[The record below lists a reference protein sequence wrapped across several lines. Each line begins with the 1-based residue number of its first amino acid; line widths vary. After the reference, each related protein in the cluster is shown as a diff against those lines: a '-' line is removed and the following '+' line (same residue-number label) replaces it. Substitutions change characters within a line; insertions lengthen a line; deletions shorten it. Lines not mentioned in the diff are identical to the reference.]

1 MLFTVFICVLVVA
14 CLAVSNAGLLRSKG
28 KEKPKPKPKPPK
40 EAPIIMA
47 FKNQE
52 ESNNMEYHCMSN
64 KRDYVR
70 GTYGMR
76 GYFEG
81 KVVGKNA
88 FVNFWEITVKEPLVN
103 DGNSTYSLVPSSGSA
118 VISYSDSWDSVDGP
132 FWNSG
137 SSNITDSY
145 GMWGATEGACAKCV
159 KGNDSGA
166 KLSAFRLGACLWSDT
181 KIAGDFKTSMDYGN
195 TVYGTPGVSY
205 NTWSTAGVGNENSR
219 ALTGAYKYTYTPEL
233 CEEWGYD
240 CQMYGYKE
248 AGNYGLNTISAYIAS
263 GQVLASEIN
272 IRSGPVKGMN
282 FEQVKGS
289 GIYVAYQKDC
299 EMKYYGNSTESG
311 YCQPVSGLIGFF
323 CTLSPTAGLY
333 QCGSDYGNSQNDWS
347 NYQDWGSYYL
357 MRDGYMNDWNMYKEG
372 LGTLSYMASNIQ
384 TFVSNNNG
392 MGFKVGEEVSVES
405 FKKLEAEANVKLAAE
420 ILGKK

>member
-14 CLAVSNAGLLRSKG
+14 CLAVSNAGLLRTQS

-47 FKNQE
+47 FQNQE
-52 ESNNMEYHCMSN
+52 KSNNMEYHCMSP

-81 KVVGKNA
+81 KVVDNNA
-88 FVNFWEITVKEPLVN
+88 FVNFWEITVKQPTSSA
-103 DGNSTYSLVPSSGSA
+103 DITLVPSSGSA
-118 VISYSDSWDSVDGP
+118 VISYSKMWDSADGP

-159 KGNDSGA
+159 KGFDTGA

-181 KIAGDFKTSMDYGN
+181 KEAQDWKTSMNYGS

-205 NTWSTAGVGNENSR
+205 NTWSSVGVGNEDKS
-219 ALTGAYKYTYTPEL
+219 ALTGAYKYTYTPAL
-233 CEEWGYD
+233 CEEWGYN
-240 CQMYGYKE
+240 CTMYGYRE
-248 AGNYGLNTISAYIAS
+248 TGNYGLNTISANIAS
-263 GQVLASEIN
+263 GQVFASEIN

-282 FEQVKGS
+282 YDQVKGS
-289 GIYVAYQKDC
+289 GIYVAYQKNC
-299 EMKYYGNSTESG
+299 EMQYYYNSTEG
-311 YCQPVSGLIGFF
+311 WCQPKSGLIGFF

-333 QCGSDYGNSQNDWS
+333 QCGSDYGDSQTDS
-347 NYQDWGSYYL
+347 ETYMEWGSYYI

-372 LGTLSYMASNIQ
+372 LGTFNYMASSIQ
-384 TFVSNNNG
+384 TYVSNNNG
-392 MGFKVGEEVSVES
+392 FGFNFKAGEEVVSVES
-405 FKKLEAEANVKLAAE
+405 FKKLEAEASLKLVAE